1 MGNPSLIPGPD
12 RAARPALEDARRVLL
27 ERFGYPGF
35 RPGQAELVCAVLAG
49 RDALGILPTGGGK
62 TVCYQVPALL
72 LGGVTVVVSP
82 LISLMDDQV
91 GRARQVGLRA
101 AALTSTLPRAKLRD
115 LLGQCRRGQLDLI
128 LVAPERFEVP
138 SFLTVLKS
146 LPVSLVAVDEAHCI
160 SEWGHD
166 FRPSYRRFG
175 AVCRSLG
182 CPVLALTATAT
193 PPVRDDITRVLRL
206 RRPVRV
212 VGSFDRPNLSWAVM
226 GAGSHG
232 EKVAAIWTHLEDCS
246 EPAIVYASTRRTV
259 EAVRRSLAGSGLP
272 AAAYHAG
279 LDPDERHRV
288 QTGFMAGAIRIV
300 VATNAFGMGVDKADV
315 RTVLHYQL
323 SGSLEGYYQEAGRA
337 GRDGAPATCL
347 ALHGPHDGRLHRAFV
362 DRSRPPARFLDRVWR
377 ALRKQWHRTRRPV
390 SVQTL
395 DAELRRGATAE
406 RVEDALTA
414 LAGEGVVAAVHA
426 EPPAVPADGGAVVGP
441 RRSGREGTPLS
452 SSGSLCWAPVP
463 GADPPD
469 LKRARRLRR
478 AALRKVEAV
487 SRYAATRQCRRRE
500 ILEYFGERGAAV
512 RCGRCD
518 RCAPRR

>member
-1 MGNPSLIPGPD
+1 ME
-12 RAARPALEDARRVLL
+12 AARSVLR
-27 ERFGYPGF
+27 ERFGYPDF
-35 RPGQAELVCAVLAG
+35 RPGQADLVCAVLGG
-49 RDALGILPTGGGK
+49 RDGLGILPTGGGK

-72 LGGVTVVVSP
+72 QGGVTVVVSP

-101 AALTSTLPRAKLRD
+101 AALTSTLPRKQLRD
-115 LLGQCRRGQLDLI
+115 LLSECRRGQLDLI
-128 LVAPERFEVP
+128 LVAPERFEVL
-138 SFLTVLKS
+138 SFLTVLREM
-146 LPVSLVAVDEAHCI
+146 PVSLVAVDEAHCI

-212 VGSFDRPNLSWAVM
+212 VGSFDRPNLSWAVI
-226 GAGSHG
+226 GAAGHRQKVLSIWSHLANG
-232 EKVAAIWTHLEDCS
+232 S
-246 EPAIVYASTRRTV
+246 EPAIVYGGTRRTV
-259 EAVRRSLAGSGLP
+259 EAVRRYLAGQGLP

-279 LDPDERHRV
+279 LNPDERHRV
-288 QTGFMAGAIRIV
+288 QSGFMAGTIRIV

-337 GRDGAPATCL
+337 GRDGGQAICL

-362 DRSRPPARFLDRVWR
+362 DRSRPPPRLLKRVWR
-377 ALRKQWHRTRRPV
+377 ALDRAWRSDRRPV
-390 SVQTL
+390 SARILTPALRKGLTL
-395 DAELRRGATAE
+395 EA
-406 RVEDALTA
+406 VEAA
-414 LAGEGVVAAVHA
+414 LAALASQGVVTSAPGEARA
-426 EPPAVPADGGAVVGP
+426 TPTNGGTGPAP
-441 RRSGREGTPLS
+441 GREGEKGTPPS
-452 SSGSLCWAPVP
+452 SPGSLCWAPVP

-469 LKRARRLRR
+469 LGRARRLRR
-478 AALRKVEAV
+478 AALAKVEAV
-487 SRYAATRQCRRRE
+487 SRYATTRRCRRRT
-500 ILEYFGERGAAV
+500 ILEYFGERDAPV

-518 RCAPRR
+518 RCEPRR

>member
-1 MGNPSLIPGPD
+1 VGNPSLIPGPD

-182 CPVLALTATAT
+182 CPVLALTAT
-193 PPVRDDITRVLRL
+193 
-206 RRPVRV
+206 
-212 VGSFDRPNLSWAVM
+212 
-226 GAGSHG
+226 GSHG

-272 AAAYHAG
+272 AAAFHAG

-288 QTGFMAGAIRIV
+288 QTAFMAGAIRIV